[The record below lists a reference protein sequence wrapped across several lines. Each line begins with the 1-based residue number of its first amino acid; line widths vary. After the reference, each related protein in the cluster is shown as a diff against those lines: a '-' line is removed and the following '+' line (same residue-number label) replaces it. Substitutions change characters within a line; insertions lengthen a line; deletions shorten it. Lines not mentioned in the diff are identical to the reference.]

1 MSEFVSLE
9 HLFLPPPAPDSL
21 RLPIDRSISVEEFAT
36 AMSSLRPKYVGGID
50 AFYKAIS
57 QAVGNGK
64 ITFVDGGISLSGDAF
79 RKARIDPT
87 NTMHFAHGL
96 GFDLIFSTSKEDA
109 SSPLS
114 KDDAMKN
121 QPPSDGAQEHFASF
135 DLTAPR
141 YADEALNNEYTV
153 AWWDLEIKASMWWQ
167 IGNVKPQEAAMLL
180 CGLNPQKDST
190 ARRTLEAVG
199 EPNTEDYQLMLR
211 WFEDASQDGQP
222 RSLGAWL
229 DFAKGRGLKIHSWI
243 SAWLT
248 AGGGST
254 RTPSTAD
261 STHDR
266 TGVVS
271 TSTNGANADGEIGAD
286 TPAARPPSGPRPE
299 PLTTGDIA
307 FCFDTLKW
315 TEAQWKKPL
324 GDKPKWLV
332 QCIVLP
338 GQRGVRE
345 TRWNPVLIG
354 GALVRLKHARANSVR
369 ARFQTQPLLQPWLET
384 WKTFEADN
392 FDS

>member
-1 MSEFVSLE
+1 MPEFVSVEL
-9 HLFLPPPAPDSL
+9 LFFPPSPPDSL
-21 RLPIDRSISVEEFAT
+21 RLPIDRAISVEEFAV
-36 AMSSLRPKYVGGID
+36 AMSNLRPKYVGGID

-57 QAVGNGK
+57 LAVQKGRMALL
-64 ITFVDGGISLSGDAF
+64 DGGAGLSGNAF

-87 NTMHFAHGL
+87 NAMHFAHEL
-96 GFDLIFSTSKEDA
+96 GFDLIFSTSK
-109 SSPLS
+109 
-114 KDDAMKN
+114 DDTMKN
-121 QPPSDGAQEHFASF
+121 QPPPDSAQGHFASF
-135 DLTAPR
+135 DPTAQKF
-141 YADEALNNEYTV
+141 ADEASNNKYIV
-153 AWWDLEIKASMWWQ
+153 AWWDLEIRASMWWE

-180 CGLNPQKDST
+180 CGLNPQRDST

-211 WFEDASQDGQP
+211 WFEDSSQDAQP
-222 RSLGAWL
+222 RSLGDWL

-271 TSTNGANADGEIGAD
+271 TSTNVANVNGEFGAD
-286 TPAARPPSGPRPE
+286 TPDARSPSGPRPE

-332 QCIVLP
+332 QCIALP

>member
-1 MSEFVSLE
+1 MEV
-9 HLFLPPPAPDSL
+9 LFFPPPGADYL
-21 RLPIDRSISVEEFAT
+21 RLPSDKHMTVDEVAALLFGK
-36 AMSSLRPKYVGGID
+36 RPKYVGGIE
-50 AFYKAIS
+50 AFYTAMRR
-57 QAVGNGK
+57 AVQTGK
-64 ITFVDGGISLSGDAF
+64 MKLLGGSSAVSEEAF
-79 RKARIDPT
+79 RRSYIDHSDMLMFIHRMEFGMWIAPSAKASATTSTKVDVMKSHPPAPT
-87 NTMHFAHGL
+87 SAH
-96 GFDLIFSTSKEDA
+96 
-109 SSPLS
+109 
-114 KDDAMKN
+114 
-121 QPPSDGAQEHFASF
+121 EHFASF

-141 YADEALNNEYTV
+141 YADKALNNEYTV
-153 AWWDLEIKASMWWQ
+153 AWWDLELKASMWWQ

-180 CGLNPQKDST
+180 CGLHPQKDST

-271 TSTNGANADGEIGAD
+271 TSTNVANANGELGAD
-286 TPAARPPSGPRPE
+286 TPAARSPSGPRPE

-332 QCIVLP
+332 QCIALP